1 MPRRVTDP
9 STQPAEQTT
18 ANPPTAAGSRSR
30 EAARLPEACRLLR
43 EPPSSPEYLRL
54 RQVSGLSPRTP
65 QQAVGA
71 LTASWAWA
79 IVRDGD
85 GALAAMGR
93 IIGDGTWY
101 FHLADVATDPVH
113 QRRGLGRAVMDDLIR
128 RIDAAAP
135 PHPYITLLADPPGRR
150 LYRSLGFV
158 DSDPSLGMRLPR

>member
-1 MPRRVTDP
+1 MPATPTAPGAD
-9 STQPAEQTT
+9 QPAAPQLPDGY
-18 ANPPTAAGSRSR
+18 ALSDAPPGSQEYVRLRR
-30 EAARLPEACRLLR
+30 EA
-43 EPPSSPEYLRL
+43 
-54 RQVSGLSPRTP
+54 GLSPRTP
-65 QQAVGA
+65 EQAAGA
-71 LTASWAWA
+71 LTASWAWTT
-79 IVRDGD
+79 VRSAD

-113 QRRGLGRAVMDDLIR
+113 QRRGLGRAVMEDLLG

-135 PHPYITLLADPPGRR
+135 PHPYITLLADPPGQR